1 MEHFVLDTSLFTNPN
16 VYIQFDPDPQ
26 KALLDFVRLAL
37 SCTRA
42 HFSMPYSV
50 YEELLTMRDL
60 AESVGIFQAA
70 VHLRSPRRYNLM
82 IPSGILYEL
91 IDEVRIRIDKGLRI
105 AEEWTKKAG
114 GLGEE
119 PTEVLVS
126 KLRERFRATMR
137 QGIIDSKEDMDVL
150 LLAYELDAIL
160 VSADEGLRT
169 WANKAGIKLLDCR
182 HFKSTLETLRDQ

>member
-1 MEHFVLDTSLFTNPN
+1 MEQFILDTSLFTNPN
-16 VYIQFDPDPQ
+16 VYSQFDTDPQ
-26 KALLDFVRLAL
+26 KALTSFVELAL
-37 SCTRA
+37 ASQA
-42 HFSMPYSV
+42 QFFMPYSV

-60 AESVGIFQAA
+60 AENVGIFQAA

-91 IDEVRIRIDKGLRI
+91 IDEVRLRIDKGLRI
-105 AEEWTKKAG
+105 AEEWTKRAG

-119 PTEVLVS
+119 PTETLIT

-137 QGIIDSKEDMDVL
+137 QGIIDSTEDMDGL
-150 LLAYELDAIL
+150 LLAYELDGVL
-160 VSADEGLRT
+160 VSADEGLKT

-182 HFKSTLETLRDQ
+182 HFKATLEILRQV